1 MRVCSYI
8 ACTVASSSAFRSL
21 SASWK
26 AIASSIGGCWC
37 AARRFRTGE
46 TLGDACDRSLHRIK
60 FWCMP
65 RIPLSGVRI
74 SCESEAMKSSF
85 AEATRLS
92 SS

>member
-1 MRVCSYI
+1 MLIHRLYRRLELRVPEPQRLVEGHRLVDRRLLVRG
-8 ACTVASSSAFRSL
+8 AAFQD
-21 SASWK
+21 
-26 AIASSIGGCWC
+26 
-37 AARRFRTGE
+37 GE
-46 TLGDACDRSLHRIK
+46 TLGDACGRSLHRIK